1 KLLGRVN
8 HTGAVNGNSSYTET
22 LTAALP
28 GVIGPYHVIVLSD
41 SRGLVPD
48 INRANNTAVSTG
60 GIHLDGPALPVGHP
74 VSNSLT
80 SGQDL
85 YYRLD
90 VPAGADVQIG
100 LSASA
105 AASVEMYLAYQYLPD
120 VATFDQ
126 VAFDPAHQNPSITL
140 LNTQAGTYYLLL
152 H

>member
-1 KLLGRVN
+1 LLGRVN
-8 HTGAVNGNSSYTET
+8 HTGAVNGNSSYTDT
-22 LTAALP
+22 LAAALP

-48 INRANNTAVSTG
+48 VSRTNNTAVSSSVITV
-60 GIHLDGPALPVGHP
+60 DVPALVLGQPT
-74 VSNSLT
+74 SNSLT

-100 LSASA
+100 LSSSTP
-105 AASVEMYLAYQYLPD
+105 ASVEMYLGYQYLPD

-126 VAFDPAHQNPSITL
+126 VAFDPGQQNPTINL
-140 LNTQAGTYYLLL
+140 FNTQAGTYYLL
-152 H
+152 